1 MTVLTVT
8 LAILSLSVFD
18 PTAQTGAGTKPPEPD
33 KPGPPVTITEK
44 TKGLREIDG
53 FFPLYWDERA
63 GKLFLKVA
71 RLDSDFLYQVALVSG
86 LGSNRVGL
94 DRGQLGDSKV
104 VFFRRIG
111 PKVLLIERNLKYR
124 AQSDNPAERRAVEES
139 FASSV
144 QAGFKVE
151 AEENGRIL
159 VDVSEF
165 FLRDAHGVAERLRAT
180 NQGTYKLDDARSSI
194 DPSRTKGFA
203 SNTEVEAILTLAT
216 DGEAGKLV
224 AATAASGQVVT
235 VRLRHSL
242 VALPPL
248 DGSFKPRKA
257 DPRVGV
263 GTVDFYDFATP
274 FDQPVERQW
283 IIRHR
288 LTKKDPVAA
297 ISDPVEP
304 IVYYVDP
311 GAPEPIRQALVEGAS
326 WWKSAFEA
334 AGFTNAFRVEVL
346 PADADAMDL
355 RYNMIQWV
363 HRATRGWSYGSTVV
377 DPRTGEILN
386 GRVSLD
392 SLRGRQFALI
402 GAGLTAGGDGRD
414 GCAAGAIPGPEY
426 LENLEGNSEVRG
438 TVLARIRQLS
448 AHEVGHTLG
457 FAHNFAASAR
467 GRNSVMDY
475 PAPLVRIKNGKLDL
489 SEAYSKGIGAYDC
502 FATKYAYAAF
512 PPGADEAKELAAI
525 VHKGIA
531 DGLLFMSDADARPAG
546 AAHPLASLWDN
557 GDNPA
562 AMLRHEMEVRRIG
575 LESFGLG
582 RIREGAALSDLEAK
596 LLPLYLH
603 HRYQLVAAL
612 KSVGGVNYSYAVKND
627 GRASPEPVVAIVP
640 ADTQREAL
648 SAVLSTLRPE
658 EALALPGRILEPIPP
673 RAFDQPVGT
682 AELFEKAT
690 GKLFDPIAAATIAAD
705 IAVSGLLQTERA
717 ARLNEFHSRDSK
729 YPDFAEIVAKL
740 VEETWRAAPNR
751 DGPAR
756 AVARAEQTL
765 VVQRL
770 MELGESDTAGHEVRA
785 VASEA
790 VRRLANPMYPWPGYG
805 GFDDAHR
812 TAIREEI
819 ERFLRRPAATDRRTP
834 TTNAPPGDPI
844 GGAGR

>member
-1 MTVLTVT
+1 MTVLTLT
-8 LAILSLSVFD
+8 LALLSYFIFD
-18 PTAQTGAGTKPPEPD
+18 PSSQTGAGTKPPEQD
-33 KPGPPVTITEK
+33 KSGPPVTITEK
-44 TKGLREIDG
+44 TKGLREIGG

-63 GKLFLKVA
+63 GKLFMKVE
-71 RLDSDFLYQVALVSG
+71 RLDSEFLYQIALASG
-86 LGSNRVGL
+86 LGSNPVGL

-124 AQSDNPAERRAVEES
+124 ALSDNPAERRAVEES

-159 VDVSEF
+159 VDATEF
-165 FLRDAHGVAERLRAT
+165 FLHDAHGVAERLRASK
-180 NQGTYKLDDARSSI
+180 QGTYKLDENRSSI

-203 SNTEVEAILTLAT
+203 RNTEVEALLTFAT

-224 AATAASGQVVT
+224 AETAASGQVVT

-248 DGSFKPRKA
+248 DGRFKPRKA

-274 FDQPVERQW
+274 FDQRVERQW
-283 IIRHR
+283 IVRHR
-288 LTKKDPVAA
+288 LTKKDPSAA

-311 GAPEPIRQALVEGAS
+311 GAPEPIRQALVDGAS

-363 HRATRGWSYGSTVV
+363 HRATRGWSYGHTVV

-426 LENLEGNSEVRG
+426 LGDLDGNSALRD

-475 PAPLVRIKNGKLDL
+475 PAPLVKIKNGKLDL
-489 SEAYSKGIGAYDC
+489 SDAYSKGIGAYDC
-502 FATKYAYAAF
+502 FAAKYAYASF

-531 DGLLFMSDADARPAG
+531 DGLLFVSDADARPAG

-582 RIREGAALSDLEAK
+582 RIAEGAPLADLEAK

-612 KSVGGVNYSYAVKND
+612 KSVGGVNYSYSVKDD
-627 GRASPEPVVAIVP
+627 GKASPEPVVAIVP
-640 ADTQREAL
+640 ADAQREAL

-658 EALALPGRILEPIPP
+658 TLVLPARILELIPP
-673 RAFDQPVGT
+673 RAFDQPSGT
-682 AELFEKAT
+682 ADLFEKAT
-690 GKLFDPIAAATIAAD
+690 GKLFDPIAAATVAAD

-717 ARLNEFHSRDSK
+717 ARLNEFHSRDPK

-740 VEETWRAAPNR
+740 VEETWRTAPNR
-751 DGPAR
+751 DGRAR
-756 AVARAEQTL
+756 AIARAEQTL

-790 VRRLANPMYPWPGYG
+790 LRRLANPIYPWRGEG
-805 GFDDAHR
+805 ISADAHR

-834 TTNAPPGDPI
+834 TTNPPPGDPI
-844 GGAGR
+844 GGDIR